1 MGGSFEKIT
10 LRRLEP
16 AKHSRNALVAHARRG
31 HKRTVRLR
39 ALGEERGGIL
49 SVVRVDEVDG
59 EVVLGRILTAAR
71 ERHASRSI
79 VTHHVSPVLEPEA
92 ERLRALCGDEARGRL
107 HAEDLR
113 RRALHLSI
121 RHPLGYG
128 SNGHTDT
135 NLEGRTLVC
144 RILDDDLEVGR
155 PLGSRADLAAVERD
169 LSRGALQLRFD
180 HRQRRRSSCGH

>member
-1 MGGSFEKIT
+1 MSDAGASATGAPSLGGSFEKIT

-71 ERHASRSI
+71 ECHASRSATLTTYRLFWNQKRN
-79 VTHHVSPVLEPEA
+79 VCVPFAAMKPVGGCT
-92 ERLRALCGDEARGRL
+92 RKTC
-107 HAEDLR
+107 
-113 RRALHLSI
+113 
-121 RHPLGYG
+121 
-128 SNGHTDT
+128 
-135 NLEGRTLVC
+135 
-144 RILDDDLEVGR
+144 
-155 PLGSRADLAAVERD
+155 AAVH
-169 LSRGALQLRFD
+169 FT
-180 HRQRRRSSCGH
+180 